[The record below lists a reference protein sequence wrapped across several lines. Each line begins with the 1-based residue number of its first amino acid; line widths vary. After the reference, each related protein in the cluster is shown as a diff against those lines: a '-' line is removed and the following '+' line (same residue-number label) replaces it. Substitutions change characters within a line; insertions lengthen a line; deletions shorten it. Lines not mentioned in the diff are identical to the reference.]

1 MAPRTTFVL
10 DAESRLT
17 QATQRTVTDAE
28 LLDVYSQTVAGVA
41 ERISPSVVQI
51 RSYQKEGPA
60 GSGSGFAFTP
70 DGYLLTNA
78 HVVHGSTALEV
89 ITLDGRILT
98 ASLIGSDPDTDV
110 AVLKIDPNEVPAVKL
125 GDSNKLR
132 VGQMA
137 IAIGNPYGFQFTVTA
152 GVVSALG
159 RSMRSESGRLIDEV
173 IQTDAALNPGN
184 SGGPLLDSKGEVI
197 GINTAIIPTA
207 QGICFAVPIHTAQ
220 RVALTLLREGEVRR
234 AFLGVGGQTV
244 PLPRLVVRAHEIA
257 GESAVLVLQ
266 VEPSSPAARAG
277 LEQGDLIVE
286 LDGKRVETV
295 DDLHRILVE
304 TMIGFKTS
312 VTILRRNHKI
322 ELPVTL
328 ARRS

>member
-257 GESAVLVLQ
+257 GDSAVLVLQ

-312 VTILRRNHKI
+312 VAILRRNHKI